1 MHDQWTDQLSDYLD
15 DELPEHERQAVE
27 RHLAECAECRQTL
40 HDLQRVVAAA
50 GAVPA
55 RAPATDLW
63 IGIADRLDTRVVP
76 FDRGRRRFAFT
87 LPELAAA
94 AVLLATLSGATAA
107 LLMMTARNQSGP
119 GGASDPSVAPANA
132 GAVDSTPASDVD
144 VPLDSGIVSAVSY
157 GEVQYEAAVT
167 DLERALEAGRG
178 RLDDTTVSVVEQNLS
193 IIDRAIAEARRALQA
208 DPSNGYLSG
217 HLVEARRR
225 KLELLRRTA
234 TLVAEA
240 N

>member
-1 MHDQWTDQLSDYLD
+1 MTMHDQWIDQLSDYLD
-15 DELPEHERQAVE
+15 DELPQRERQAVE
-27 RHLAECAECRQTL
+27 RHLAECADCRQTL
-40 HDLQRVVAAA
+40 HELQRVVATA
-50 GAVPA
+50 GSLPA
-55 RAPATDLW
+55 QAPATDLW
-63 IGIADRLDTRVVP
+63 SGIADRLDPRVVP

-94 AVLLATLSGATAA
+94 AVLLATLSGGTVA
-107 LLMMTARNQSGP
+107 LLMMTADNKSGATGSATAP
-119 GGASDPSVAPANA
+119 AAPANA
-132 GAVDSTPASDVD
+132 VVDSPRVSDV
-144 VPLDSGIVSAVSY
+144 PPDSGIVSAVSL
-157 GEVQYEAAVT
+157 GDVQYEAAVT

-178 RLDDTTVSVVEQNLS
+178 RLDDTTIAVVEQNLS
-193 IIDRAIAEARRALQA
+193 IIDRAIAEARSALAA